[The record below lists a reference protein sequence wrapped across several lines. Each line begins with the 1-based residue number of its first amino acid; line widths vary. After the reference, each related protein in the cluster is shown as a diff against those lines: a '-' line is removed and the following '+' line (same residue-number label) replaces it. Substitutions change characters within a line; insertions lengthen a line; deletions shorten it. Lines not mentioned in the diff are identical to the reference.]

1 MKIMNEATI
10 SFKRKKGRPKVGAT
24 LVGVSLPPDLL
35 TALDS
40 WIAAQEDRGI
50 GRPEAV
56 RRILRE
62 VFDEKCRSGRD

>member
-1 MKIMNEATI
+1 MSI
-10 SFKRKKGRPKVGAT
+10 SRPKKSNRGRPRVDSEEVKVRMERG
-24 LVGVSLPPDLL
+24 LL